1 MIAFVGSMSLATAV
15 LLPERTLR
23 FSVFGSR
30 LFEQEVQDDVFDI
43 GETHR
48 RLAYFLDGYHGEN
61 DAKLERLFVFYRI
74 ATGFLLIEVGFW
86 SLQLAL
92 S

>member
-30 LFEQEVQDDVFDI
+30 LFEQQVQDDVFD
-43 GETHR
+43 
-48 RLAYFLDGYHGEN
+48 
-61 DAKLERLFVFYRI
+61 
-74 ATGFLLIEVGFW
+74 IEVGFW